1 MTIITE
7 LGNMFA
13 GMPPVSA
20 TGKTAEES
28 GDSFQ
33 NIISDMTKPQEYD
46 YSAAATSQSVTAE
59 NKANAVQESQESA
72 SREELDGNRENADVT
87 KTGEETPVASDEKVA
102 ETEQKVLEE
111 TAEALGM
118 TEEELVEKLEEM
130 GITVLDLLNPQNV
143 TALVAEVKA
152 DGDVSALLTN
162 EELTAL
168 VKEING
174 KVEDI
179 LTMEGQEMNL
189 TGEEWKALVEKA
201 LMENADAKE
210 NGADKNVEMQ
220 TEAAVIADT
229 ENPEEPADNAVQKD
243 APKVAKEEDVDAAV
257 KTDNLTAEN
266 TTENENASTGSN
278 ENAFQAKEGARQD
291 TGVVANSGEMVSVNA
306 PVNAPENF
314 AQVLTQDIPT
324 MGTTDPQEIVS
335 QVLDQIKMQVKED
348 VTQLSMQLNPE
359 NLGTVGLTV
368 ASKEGNV
375 TAQLLA
381 QNDAVRAALE
391 AQILVLKE
399 NLEQQGVKV
408 DAIEV
413 AVASHEFER
422 NLEQGN
428 DNNRQQDEM
437 AEELKKAT
445 RKIDLNGISELDEL
459 EDLAEEE
466 LVTAKM
472 MQADG
477 NSMDYKV

>member
-7 LGNMFA
+7 LGNMFT

-20 TGKTAEES
+20 TGKMAEDS

-46 YSAAATSQSVTAE
+46 YSAAAASQTVAAE
-59 NKANAVQESQESA
+59 NKTSTVQEMQES
-72 SREELDGNRENADVT
+72 SSYEEPDQNQTNADVT
-87 KTGEETPVASDEKVA
+87 KAGEETTVASDEKVA
-102 ETEQKVLEE
+102 GTEQKVLEE
-111 TAEALGM
+111 TAKALGM
-118 TEEELVEKLEEM
+118 TEEELVKKLEEM

-143 TALVAEVKA
+143 TVLVANVKA

-179 LTMEGQEMNL
+179 LTKEGQEMKL
-189 TGEEWKALVEKA
+189 TGEEWKSLLEEAVTKNTDADGKIADGKEEISVRAAANADGEIIEEKA
-201 LMENADAKE
+201 DNKTQNDMP
-210 NGADKNVEMQ
+210 Q
-220 TEAAVIADT
+220 IAD
-229 ENPEEPADNAVQKD
+229 EEGEAITVKADN
-243 APKVAKEEDVDAAV
+243 PVAE
-257 KTDNLTAEN
+257 NTAEN
-266 TTENENASTGSN
+266 ENSFADNK
-278 ENAFQAKEGARQD
+278 ENAFQADEGSKQD
-291 TGVVANSGEMVSVNA
+291 MTGVANSGEMMNTNA

-314 AQVLTQDIPT
+314 AQVLTEDIPT
-324 MGTTDPQEIVS
+324 MGTTDPQEVVS
-335 QVLDQIKMQVKED
+335 QVLDQMKMQVKED

>member
-1 MTIITE
+1 
-7 LGNMFA
+7 
-13 GMPPVSA
+13 
-20 TGKTAEES
+20 
-28 GDSFQ
+28 
-33 NIISDMTKPQEYD
+33 
-46 YSAAATSQSVTAE
+46 
-59 NKANAVQESQESA
+59 
-72 SREELDGNRENADVT
+72 
-87 KTGEETPVASDEKVA
+87 
-102 ETEQKVLEE
+102 
-111 TAEALGM
+111 TAEALGI

-210 NGADKNVEMQ
+210 NGADKTIEMQ
-220 TEAAVIADT
+220 TETAVIVNA

-243 APKVAKEEDVDAAV
+243 AAQVAKEEDVDAAV

-278 ENAFQAKEGARQD
+278 ENAFQAKEGAKQD

-324 MGTTDPQEIVS
+324 MGTTDPQEVVS